1 MKLSKETLAIIKNY
15 ATINTN
21 LLLKPGN
28 KLSTITAGV
37 STIMS
42 TVDIVE
48 SFDKEF
54 PIYDVNEFLGALSLF
69 NDPNLEFSEKFVTIK
84 EGNSSITYFA
94 ASMDGMTVPK
104 KDVVFPEAEIK
115 FLLQASTLGNVLKT
129 ASLLKATDMAIVGDG
144 INMSLVVTDKKNK
157 TSNSYSYEL
166 GSTSLVFR
174 VNIKIDNLKML
185 SGDYNVDI
193 STKKIS
199 RFVSKDIPS
208 LVYYVAI
215 EADSVF
221 EI

>member
-42 TVDIVE
+42 TVNITE
-48 SFDKEF
+48 SFDQDF

-69 NDPNLEFSEKFVTIK
+69 NDPDLTFDEKFVTIK
-84 EGNSSITYFA
+84 EGNSSIKYFA

-144 INMSLVVTDKKNK
+144 INMTLVVTDKKNK

-166 GSTSLVFR
+166 GSTDLVFR

>member
-42 TVDIVE
+42 TVNIAE
-48 SFDKEF
+48 SFDQDF

-69 NDPNLEFSEKFVTIK
+69 NDPDLTFDEKFVTIK
-84 EGNSSITYFA
+84 EGNSSIKYFA

-144 INMSLVVTDKKNK
+144 INMTLVVTDKKNK

-166 GSTSLVFR
+166 GSTDLVFR

>member
-28 KLSTITAGV
+28 KLSTLTAGV
-37 STIMS
+37 SVVMS
-42 TVDIVE
+42 TVDITE

-54 PIYDVNEFLGALSLF
+54 PIYDLNDFLGALSLF
-69 NDPNLEFSEKFVTIK
+69 NDPDLTFEDKFVTIK
-84 EGNSSITYFA
+84 EGSSSIKFFA

-104 KDVVFPEAEIK
+104 KEIVFPEAEIK
-115 FLLQASTLGNVLKT
+115 FNLPAGVLSNVLKT
-129 ASLLKATDMAIVGDG
+129 ASLLKATDMAIVGG
-144 INMSLVVTDKKNK
+144 NGKMSLVVTDEKNK
-157 TSNSYSYEL
+157 TSSSYSYEL
-166 GSTSLVFR
+166 GDTTLVFN

-185 SGDYNVDI
+185 SGDYAVDI
-193 STKKIS
+193 STKKIT
-199 RFVSKDIPS
+199 RFTSKDIPS
-208 LVYYVAI
+208 LIYYVAI